1 MRGKGE
7 TRYLSN
13 NLNANS
19 NENET
24 KKKKKITLYRKNK
37 IHRYSFHISKYFLT

>member
-24 KKKKKITLYRKNK
+24 KKKKNNVV
-37 IHRYSFHISKYFLT
+37 S

>member
-7 TRYLSN
+7 TRYLLN

-24 KKKKKITLYRKNK
+24 KKKKKNNVV
-37 IHRYSFHISKYFLT
+37 S

>member
-19 NENET
+19 NENEM
-24 KKKKKITLYRKNK
+24 KKKKKNNIV
-37 IHRYSFHISKYFLT
+37 S